1 MSSSYVSGRA
11 GLREQDIRA
20 QFRAGNRI
28 DADSFDAAMREAR
41 ERPSGS
47 AVFRSL
53 GREFVLLQSRDDGL
67 WHYRPLHEVR
77 TRG

>member
-1 MSSSYVSGRA
+1 MSNSSYISGRA

-20 QFRAGNRI
+20 QFRAGSRT
-28 DADSFDAAMREAR
+28 DAASFDAAMREAR
-41 ERPSGS
+41 GRPSGS

-67 WHYRPLHEVR
+67 WHYRPMRE
-77 TRG
+77 T